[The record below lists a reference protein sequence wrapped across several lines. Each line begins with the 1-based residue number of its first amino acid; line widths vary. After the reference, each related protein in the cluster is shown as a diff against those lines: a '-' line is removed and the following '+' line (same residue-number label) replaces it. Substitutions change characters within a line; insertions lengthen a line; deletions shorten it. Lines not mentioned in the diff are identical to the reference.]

1 VVEVGVVGEQSY
13 SYPTVVWLQLYNA
26 TKMKLDVEERMRMDE
41 RRLEYMATQAIRDH
55 RLR

>member
-1 VVEVGVVGEQSY
+1 VVGEQSY
-13 SYPTVVWLQLYNA
+13 SCPTVVWLQLYNA